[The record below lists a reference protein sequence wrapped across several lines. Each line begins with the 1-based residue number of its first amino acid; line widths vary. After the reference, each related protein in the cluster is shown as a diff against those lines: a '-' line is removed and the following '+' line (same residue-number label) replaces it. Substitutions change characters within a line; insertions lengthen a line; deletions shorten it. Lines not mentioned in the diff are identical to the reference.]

1 MLESAFI
8 VRAILGDPEPL
19 AMGRKIKKLAL
30 VRTTFRIAD
39 SALYQLTLF
48 EPALPDG
55 IVAGVLPIAML
66 HTTDKQ
72 PLLNTTVPVHQL
84 AVAIQ
89 KPFAKLPFIVTT
101 IGPGEPAFTMEEI
114 ITGFAIVDSP
124 VRQTH
129 ICRPLHWITASQ
141 RDKNHSKTAYFHRQT
156 CSVFIGVIP
165 PAV

>member
-1 MLESAFI
+1 MGCEIQKLSLI
-8 VRAILGDPEPL
+8 RA
-19 AMGRKIKKLAL
+19 
-30 VRTTFRIAD
+30 TFRIAD
-39 SALYQLTLF
+39 GALYQLTLF

-55 IVAGVLPIAML
+55 IVTGELPIAMQ
-66 HTTDKQ
+66 HAIDKLT
-72 PLLNTTVPVHQL
+72 LLNTTAPVYQL
-84 AVAIQ
+84 AMAIK
-89 KPFAKLPFIVTT
+89 KPFAKRPFIVTT

-114 ITGFAIVDSP
+114 ITGFTIVDSP

-156 CSVFIGVIP
+156 CSVFIGVIQ